1 MPQIHDAFLHVQ
13 IGYVSGMLSGTSTY
27 GEGGRL
33 VPDSD
38 WDWTKYIGLEVGDG
52 RVQATSLQ

>member
-1 MPQIHDAFLHVQ
+1 
-13 IGYVSGMLSGTSTY
+13 MLSGTSTY